1 VLAEYGMI
9 LYMKSIQITL
19 DEALLARLDQDD
31 EVRRDGRSAVLRR
44 AADLY
49 LRRRQARE
57 VAAAYRRA
65 YTAEPGPGAEFEG
78 WEGEGVWPA
87 E

>member
-1 VLAEYGMI
+1 MI
-9 LYMKSIQITL
+9 LYMKAIQVTL
-19 DEALLARLDQDD
+19 DDALLARLDRD
-31 EVRRDGRSAVLRR
+31 EEVKRDGRSAVLRR

-49 LRRRQARE
+49 LRQRKARE

-65 YTAEPGPGAEFEG
+65 YGDGRGLGTEFDG
-78 WEGEGVWPA
+78 WEREATWPV

>member
-1 VLAEYGMI
+1 
-9 LYMKSIQITL
+9 MKAIQVTL
-19 DEALLARLDQDD
+19 DEALLERLDRD
-31 EVRRDGRSAVLRR
+31 EEVKRDGRSAVLRR

-49 LRRRQARE
+49 LRQRKARE

-65 YTAEPGPGAEFEG
+65 YASEQGLGTEFEG
-78 WEGEGVWPA
+78 WEREGAWPV

>member
-1 VLAEYGMI
+1 
-9 LYMKSIQITL
+9 MKAIQVTL
-19 DEALLARLDQDD
+19 DEDLLARLDRDE

-49 LRRRQARE
+49 LRQRRAG
-57 VAAAYRRA
+57 AIASAYRRA
-65 YTAEPGPGAEFEG
+65 YGGGTDLGNEFEG
-78 WEGEGVWPA
+78 WGSEGEWPG

>member
-1 VLAEYGMI
+1 
-9 LYMKSIQITL
+9 MKAIQITL
-19 DEALLARLDQDD
+19 DEALLARLDQDE

-49 LRRRQARE
+49 LRQRKARE

-65 YTAEPGPGAEFEG
+65 YADRRGLGTEFGG
-78 WEGEGVWPA
+78 WEREGAWPV